1 MTAQWT
7 WTRQR
12 HLGMDRPP
20 IRIVRGLGE
29 AVPRRQML
37 PPGLLHDQTEV
48 PARPDAGKAPGYQV
62 EAAAASKKSIKR
74 IVETIRAFIT
84 QSETLRDTTELVQKL
99 NRTLRGRANDF
110 QVGAVNK
117 AYQAIDSYAAMR
129 LRRWL
134 RFRHKVRRRRDGAY
148 PLPQVYGHFGPAD
161 TRADTRVGEMAQE
174 ARGAVYEF
182 EGPNGKVSPT
192 TVANHSRAQSRFL
205 IAFCSGVAA
214 ALAWWLAIVCLAPL
228 RALTAPDAPD
238 MMVPDPNQL
247 NAMLREPHTMG
258 RSLDRVVAGQLRRNT
273 DQTITSVDQAPSA
286 QADSIPVESRAD
298 AASLQRT
305 VPLNVK
311 PTEAKA
317 LQTLSEK
324 GKQLSAANQHDASC
338 FSSASAVLQ
347 NHARGRPTWTMSAPG
362 HEGTQCWYAA
372 ARPRVSGHRP
382 RAVRITESNSAPPA
396 RADSWLGGLP

>member
-12 HLGMDRPP
+12 HLGMARPP

-29 AVPRRQML
+29 AARQQML
-37 PPGLLHDQTEV
+37 PPGSLPDQTEV

-62 EAAAASKKSIKR
+62 EAAPASKKSIKR
-74 IVETIRAFIT
+74 IVETIHALIT
-84 QSETLRDTTELVQKL
+84 RLETLRDTTELVQKL
-99 NRTLRGRANDF
+99 NRTLRGRANSF

-117 AYQAIDSYAAMR
+117 AYRAIDSYAAMR

-134 RFRHKVRRRRDGAY
+134 RFKHKVRRRRGGAY
-148 PLPQVYGHFGPAD
+148 PLPQLYGHFGPAD
-161 TRADTRVGEMAQE
+161 TPADTRVGEMAQE

-192 TVANHSRAQSRFL
+192 TVAYHSRAQSRLL

-214 ALAWWLAIVCLAPL
+214 TLLWWLAIVCLAPL

-238 MMVPDPNQL
+238 MMVPHSNQL
-247 NAMLREPHTMG
+247 NAMLREPHTM
-258 RSLDRVVAGQLRRNT
+258 RQSLDRVVAGQLPRNT
-273 DQTITSVDQAPSA
+273 DQTTTSVDQAPSA

-298 AASLQRT
+298 AASLQPT
-305 VPLNVK
+305 VPLNVN

-324 GKQLSAANQHDASC
+324 GKQLSAVNQHDASC
-338 FSSASAVLQ
+338 FSSAAAVLQ

-382 RAVRITESNSAPPA
+382 RAVGITESRLSAPPA

>member
-20 IRIVRGLGE
+20 IRVVRGLGE
-29 AVPRRQML
+29 AARQQML
-37 PPGLLHDQTEV
+37 PPGSHPDQTEV

-62 EAAAASKKSIKR
+62 EAAPASKKGIER
-74 IVETIRAFIT
+74 IVETICALIT
-84 QSETLRDTTELVQKL
+84 RSATLRDTTELVQKL
-99 NRTLRGRANDF
+99 NRTLRGRANYF
-110 QVGAVNK
+110 QVGVVNK
-117 AYQAIDSYAAMR
+117 AYRAIDSYAAVR

-134 RFRHKVRRRRDGAY
+134 RLKHKVRRRRVGAY
-148 PLPQVYGHFGPAD
+148 LLAQLYGHFGPSD
-161 TRADTRVGEMAQE
+161 TRADTRVGEMAQD
-174 ARGAVYEF
+174 RGAVYEF
-182 EGPNGKVSPT
+182 EGPNGKVSPI

-214 ALAWWLAIVCLAPL
+214 TLAGWLAIVCLAPL

-238 MMVPDPNQL
+238 MMVPYSNEL
-247 NAMLREPHTMG
+247 NAVLREPHTM
-258 RSLDRVVAGQLRRNT
+258 RQNLDRVVAGQLPRNT
-273 DQTITSVDQAPSA
+273 DQTTTSVDQAPSA

-298 AASLQRT
+298 AASLQPT

-311 PTEAKA
+311 PIEAKV
-317 LQTLSEK
+317 LPTLSEK
-324 GKQLSAANQHDASC
+324 GRQLSAANQHDASC
-338 FSSASAVLQ
+338 YSSASAVLQ
-347 NHARGRPTWTMSAPG
+347 NHARGRPTWTMSATG

-382 RAVRITESNSAPPA
+382 RAVGITESRLSAPPP
-396 RADSWLGGLP
+396 RPDSWLGGLP